1 MYDRKI
7 DGRELTFGVSGKLY
21 QSNVLLYDKQSES
34 LWSQLKEEAIAGEMT
49 GKRLTALPSVL
60 TTWGRWRRDHP
71 NTLVLSP
78 DTGYARPYDRDP
90 YAGYAESDGLMFPPS
105 RVDRRLPSKVRVL
118 GIEIQGDAVALPF
131 ERLAAAKTPL
141 EIRIGGTEVTVRY
154 DSASATAEAL
164 VRGQPI
170 PAFTGYWFAWYAFHP
185 QTKVWPEMSSAAAE
199 PGRLDEASRIVL
211 VRASGTVGEPRRAQR
226 RRGWAR

>member
-1 MYDRKI
+1 VYDRKI

-34 LWSQLKEEAIAGEMT
+34 LWSQLKEEAISGEMT

-71 NTLVLSP
+71 ATLVLSP

-90 YAGYAESDGLMFPPS
+90 YAGYAESDDLMFPPS
-105 RVDRRLPSKVRVL
+105 RVDRRVPPKARVL
-118 GIEIQGDAVALPF
+118 GIEIRGEAVALPF
-131 ERLAAAKTPL
+131 ERLAAAKTPF
-141 EIRIGGTEVTVRY
+141 EIRIGGSAVTVRY

-164 VRGQPI
+164 VHGQPI
-170 PAFTGYWFAWYAFHP
+170 AAFTGYWFAWYAFHP
-185 QTKVWPEMSSAAAE
+185 QTKVWPDMFPAVAQPAE
-199 PGRLDEASRIVL
+199 RGTASQIVVFEHQGRWAFR
-211 VRASGTVGEPRRAQR
+211 VRKINVR
-226 RRGWAR
+226 